1 MTKASPAL
9 LALLLVCALP
19 AVTLVAAAPAP
30 GSSTGTETQSTVLT
44 TPHDSNGPFL
54 ELENTANRLTVPEES
69 KRTYTSPTQDFGTA
83 IASAD
88 DEVRADAGHFAF
100 EQAFDETTDPNERA
114 DLIDASRDRMEA
126 RVQALDEREQRAVQA
141 YANGT
146 ITEQEFTQVLL
157 RNYNEANELEQQYR
171 DLLEYANRVPGYSRN
186 SVRPMAGTIATH
198 QSQARAEIAAASAA
212 DRSPTV
218 TIETSDVGY
227 RLSLISGDRYFQEVA
242 RFDLRD
248 RDGDSQ
254 FGSFSAAES
263 HAAERYPWAQG
274 NANSYHF
281 SSTASPNLYLTE
293 ISHNHGELYSYID
306 GATEA
311 VAREHQS
318 LVVSRLPIEHQN
330 TWERDT
336 VAITLNRTPGDGPAE
351 VRVTDLE
358 TGEPVEATVRLDGV
372 AVGQTGSNGYLWL
385 ATPAGDYE
393 IEVET
398 ADETVTIAPAT

>member
-30 GSSTGTETQSTVLT
+30 GSTTGTETQSTTL

-83 IASAD
+83 VASAD

-100 EQAFDETTDPNERA
+100 EQAFDETTNSNERA
-114 DLIDASRDRMEA
+114 KLIDASRDRLES
-126 RVQALDEREQRAVQA
+126 RVQALNEREREAAQA

-146 ITEQEFTQVLL
+146 ITEQEFTQMVL
-157 RNYNEANELEQQYR
+157 RNYNEANALEAQYR
-171 DLLEYANRVPGYSRN
+171 DLHEYVNRVPGYRSEN
-186 SVRPMAGTIATH
+186 IRPLAGTIATH
-198 QSQARAEIAAASAA
+198 QSQARAVIAAASTA
-212 DRSPTV
+212 DRSPSV
-218 TIETSDVGY
+218 TIETSAEGY
-227 RLSLISGDRYFQEVA
+227 RLSLVSGGQFYQEVT
-242 RFDLRD
+242 RFDHRD
-248 RDGDSQ
+248 RDGESQ
-254 FGSFSAAES
+254 FDSLTDAES
-263 HAAERYPWAQG
+263 HAEERYPWVHS
-274 NANSYHF
+274 NTNSRF
-281 SSTASPNLYLTE
+281 ASTTFSPNLYLIE
-293 ISHNHGELYSYID
+293 LSHSHGDLHSYID

-318 LVVSRLPIEHQN
+318 LDLSRLPIEHQN

-351 VRVTDLE
+351 IRVTDLE
-358 TGEPVEATVRLDGV
+358 TSEPVEATVRLDGV
-372 AVGQTGSNGYLWL
+372 AVGQTGSNGRLWL

>member
-30 GSSTGTETQSTVLT
+30 GSTTGTETQSTTL
-44 TPHDSNGPFL
+44 TPHDSSGPFL

-83 IASAD
+83 VASAD

-100 EQAFDETTDPNERA
+100 EQAFGETTDSNERA
-114 DLIDASRDRMEA
+114 DLIDASRDRLEA

-157 RNYNEANELEQQYR
+157 RNYNEANELERQYH
-171 DLLEYANRVPGYSRN
+171 DLYEYVVNRAPGYSRN
-186 SVRPMAGTIATH
+186 SILPMARTIATH
-198 QSQARAEIAAASAA
+198 QSQARAEIAAASTT
-212 DRSPTV
+212 DRSPMV

-227 RLSLISGDRYFQEVA
+227 RLSLISGGQYYQEVT

-254 FGSFSAAES
+254 FDSISAAEN
-263 HAAERYPWAQG
+263 HASERYPWAQD
-274 NANSYHF
+274 NMNSYHF

-293 ISHNHGELYSYID
+293 ISHDHGELYSYID

-351 VRVTDLE
+351 IRVTDLE
-358 TGEPVEATVRLDGV
+358 TGEPVEATIRLDGV
-372 AVGQTGSNGYLWL
+372 AVGQTGSNGHRWL

-398 ADETVTIAPAT
+398 ADETVTITPAT